1 MLTRLIVSGFK
12 NLVDVDVRFGP
23 FTCVAGANG
32 VGKSNL
38 FDAIRFLSAIAD
50 RPLMDAALSVRD
62 EGERTGDVRSLFHR
76 VGDDYASSMSF
87 EAEMI
92 VPFEGVD
99 DLGQKAKA
107 SITFLR
113 YSITL
118 AYRGDDDSLRSL
130 GSLEI
135 LKEELLHINLG
146 DANKHLLFKHTP
158 SWRKSAVQGRRASPF
173 ISTGYNKEGNRVIE
187 LHQDGSKGR
196 PLSRLAVNLPRTV
209 LSVANAA
216 ESPTALLARREMQSW
231 RLLQLEPSSLRK
243 PDDFQS
249 PTRLEMDGSHLA
261 ATLYH
266 LVRFN
271 KNHRTNGQSDDD
283 AEAQVYSQV
292 ANRLAELIDDVYEV
306 GIDRDERRELLTLIV
321 TGRDGTSHPARALSD
336 GTLRFLALAVLELD
350 PEAQGLLCL
359 EEPENGIHPE
369 RIPKILKLLEDIA
382 TDVNEPIVLDNPL
395 RQVIINTHSPAVVM
409 QVPDDSLL
417 VAELKETVRDR
428 SRFKRVCF
436 SCLPDTWRQLKAPEP
451 EKVNVVSK
459 GELLAYLN
467 PVPIEESEPDGNGQG
482 VSDQPSKRIQ
492 PKKRRVVDR
501 VDLQPLLPGFPTEF
515 HERSAVHLAV

>member
-1 MLTRLIVSGFK
+1 MLTRLKVSGFK

-38 FDAIRFLSAIAD
+38 FDAIKFLSAIAD

-62 EGERTGDVRSLFHR
+62 EGNRTGNVRSLFHR
-76 VGDDYASSMSF
+76 IGDDYASEMSF

-92 VPFEGVD
+92 VPYEGVD

-113 YSITL
+113 YSITI
-118 AYRGDDDSLRSL
+118 AYRADDDSLRSL

-135 LKEELLHINLG
+135 RKEELVHINLG
-146 DANKHLLFKHTP
+146 DANKHLLFNHKP
-158 SWRKSAVQGRRASPF
+158 AWRKSAVQGKRTSPF
-173 ISTGYNKEGNRVIE
+173 ISTGDNKEGNRVIE

-196 PLSRLAVNLPRTV
+196 PLSRLAANLPRTV

-231 RLLQLEPSSLRK
+231 HLLQLEPSSLRQ
-243 PDDFQS
+243 PDEFTA
-249 PTRLEMDGSHLA
+249 PTKLEMDGSHLA
-261 ATLYH
+261 STLYY
-266 LVRFN
+266 LARFN
-271 KNHRTNGQSDDD
+271 KQHRTNGQSDDE
-283 AEAQVYSQV
+283 AEAQVHSLV

-306 GIDRDERRELLTLIV
+306 WIDRDERRELLTLMV

-350 PEAQGLLCL
+350 PEAQNLLCL

-369 RIPKILKLLEDIA
+369 RIPAMLKLLQDIA
-382 TDVNEPIVLDNPL
+382 IDVDEPIGPDNPL

-417 VAELKETVRDR
+417 VAELKETVRAGQ
-428 SRFKRVCF
+428 RFKRVCF
-436 SCLPDTWRQLKAPEP
+436 SCLHDTWRQLKAPEP
-451 EKVNVVSK
+451 EKVNIISK

-467 PVPIEESEPDGNGQG
+467 PVPLEKSEPDGNEQE
-482 VSDQPSKRIQ
+482 DRHQPLKRLHS
-492 PKKRRVVDR
+492 KKRRVVDR
-501 VDLQPLLPGFPTEF
+501 EDFQLLIPGFPTEV
-515 HERSAVHLAV
+515 A